1 MLRRVPAAR
10 LWHRTLSVQVLRSS
24 PALEG
29 FVASGDAAR
38 LVQDLSDTNACF
50 LISKTACPFCK
61 RAKKLLEELQAE
73 CTVYEIDDLPAES
86 KKTLQAHMKALTG
99 AGSVPRIFVQGACEG
114 GFSEVQR
121 KLWAGEL
128 VPKLLAAGALKEW
141 LSPRCRPIRCSE
153 TRASTSGFRLP
164 LWQITRMF
172 ISRFYNMPSSGNRW
186 KHSWKSGL

>member
-114 GFSEVQR
+114 GATEVVGRRVGAQ
-121 KLWAGEL
+121 
-128 VPKLLAAGALKEW
+128 AAGG
-141 LSPRCRPIRCSE
+141 RCAQGVVEPE
-153 TRASTSGFRLP
+153 MQANPML
-164 LWQITRMF
+164 
-172 ISRFYNMPSSGNRW
+172 
-186 KHSWKSGL
+186 